1 MLKVVIITLA
11 VLYSHYMY
19 SYCKLFLQAAYDSN
33 PLAHVSFR
41 ANGLFTIYA
50 VTVQLVQN
58 QQAYL

>member
-1 MLKVVIITLA
+1 MAIIPL
-11 VLYSHYMY
+11 VELHSHYMY

-50 VTVQLVQN
+50 VTVQLVQ
-58 QQAYL
+58 YR